1 MSPPEIPV
9 QIWNKRKLEEE
20 IMGII
25 RAAVDTARGTLSDQ
39 WLDVVEAGDM
49 GEQTL
54 FTEGNIVRQ
63 GSNRRGNSDVIS
75 NGSVIHVYDNQF
87 MILTDG
93 GKIIDYSAE
102 PGYYTVD
109 NASAPSLFNGDLVG
123 DVLKDSFNRFKFG
136 GGKPVSMK
144 VYFLNL
150 QEIRGIRFGT
160 RNPVNYFDNFYNSEL
175 FLRTHGSYSIKITDP
190 IRFYT
195 EVVPR
200 NASHL
205 EVEDINQQFLDEF
218 LEALQSAISQMSVDG
233 IRISHVTSKTRELS
247 KYMAQVLD
255 EDWKKARGIEIQSVG
270 IASVSY
276 DEESQKLINM
286 RNQGAM
292 MGDPTIREGFV
303 QSSIAKGLEAAG
315 SNANGAMAGYMG
327 MGMGM
332 QGAGGFM
339 SAASNTNMQQ
349 MNQQAQYQQQMNQQQ
364 AQYQQ
369 QYGQQ
374 PQYQQQMP
382 PQGQYGQQQ
391 PNQQYGQPQGGQQ
404 PSGDT
409 WTCACGAVN
418 TGNFCP
424 NCGGRRPAPAAWTC
438 SCGTVNTGKFCPNC
452 GKPRP

>member
-1 MSPPEIPV
+1 MSPQEIPV

-374 PQYQQQMP
+374 AQYQQQMP

-391 PNQQYGQPQGGQQ
+391 PNQQYGQPQGVQQ
-404 PSGDT
+404 PSGDA
-409 WTCACGAVN
+409 WTCSCGTVN

-424 NCGGRRPAPAAWTC
+424 NCGGRRPAPATWTC

-452 GKPRP
+452 GNPRP